1 MIKTEAELFVQLLE
15 DDIASLLQMHT
26 YLWMEIKILQ
36 I

>member
-15 DDIASLLQMHT
+15 DDIASPLQMDS
-26 YLWMEIKILQ
+26 YLWVEIKILQ